1 LLGSAW
7 ARDKKPGSESE
18 GLGLFAMP
26 KDIDKVVN
34 TGVEAWTRFLTRC
47 RIRETAVRLVDE
59 APINTQTS
67 KAVGGRRRS
76 RVSPSN
82 RERGKDGLFNE
93 GTLVSTSTSTSCE
106 SSRGEDKIK
115 RDLVDR

>member
-1 LLGSAW
+1 VAIRMIESQVAGDAW

-82 RERGKDGLFNE
+82 RDRERERWIVQRRDSRVNFNFNFN
-93 GTLVSTSTSTSCE
+93 L
-106 SSRGEDKIK
+106 
-115 RDLVDR
+115 L